1 MPNPQHLV
9 VNNPK
14 PPLAGVFLHI
24 NAAEGFPD
32 GSRSGILLRAETYLV
47 KLPGEAASAALL
59 QAARTDLPSPP
70 AGADVPAFLKIRVAD
85 PTLHS
90 ELLARFRE
98 TFQVDRVKT
107 DFFLRTVLLSYL
119 EFRQGQVLPETE
131 AVPPGVDRLALNL
144 RLARLLADPSPE
156 AERKLARIAALWE
169 DKKEDF

>member
-59 QAARTDLPSPP
+59 QAARTLEKERVYLLIKVLGGAGLRIQELPQLTAEAVRS
-70 AGADVPAFLKIRVAD
+70 GSVELRYHNDRCSRVLRL
-85 PTLHS
+85 PGELRE
-90 ELLARFRE
+90 ELLF
-98 TFQVDRVKT
+98 
-107 DFFLRTVLLSYL
+107 
-119 EFRQGQVLPETE
+119 
-131 AVPPGVDRLALNL
+131 
-144 RLARLLADPSPE
+144 
-156 AERKLARIAALWE
+156 
-169 DKKEDF
+169 